1 MKWGIRPSVQ
11 SNVPFI
17 VYAATR
23 GKKKQKQKN
32 KRKRKQKQIQKQKTG
47 GSLATYSY
55 CDNGAKIPL
64 MSAPGRATVW
74 GGVCCTP
81 DLSSYYLHGY
91 DIRVREWCESQWGHA
106 GAGHGWSPG
115 GVYRAPRCENEFL
128 HSTVLLHPLSQVNV
142 KRVQAIVPCVIL
154 CVCLCCL
161 KLILRNRSGETD
173 PGVGAL

>member
-1 MKWGIRPSVQ
+1 MV
-11 SNVPFI
+11 
-17 VYAATR
+17 
-23 GKKKQKQKN
+23 
-32 KRKRKQKQIQKQKTG
+32 RKFRWCLPPVARLFG
-47 GSLATYSY
+47 
-55 CDNGAKIPL
+55 
-64 MSAPGRATVW
+64 
-74 GGVCCTP
+74 GGV
-81 DLSSYYLHGY
+81 LHARS
-91 DIRVREWCESQWGHA
+91 IILLPPRIRTRVREWCESQWGHA